1 FSTLFVWRCPMEAEV
16 PQSLLETSSKET
28 LIDAIY
34 FVIRVLRN
42 VDRGYRNPAV
52 STEPRSEVRELAE
65 RAIGEIEA
73 QENRRIQDL
82 RPARTRSYILRL
94 EQLLRARYQDAVG
107 QASVRAAGLLAEMRS
122 TGPNLE

>member
-1 FSTLFVWRCPMEAEV
+1 MESGV
-16 PQSLLETSSKET
+16 PPSLLETSSKET

-52 STEPRSEVRELAE
+52 STEPRPEVRELAE

-73 QENRRIQDL
+73 LEGKRIQDL
-82 RPARTRSYILRL
+82 RPARTRSYILLL
-94 EQLLRARYQDAVG
+94 EQLLRVRYQDAVG
-107 QASVRAAGLLAEMRS
+107 EDTARAAGILAEMRS
-122 TGPNLE
+122 TGPTFE